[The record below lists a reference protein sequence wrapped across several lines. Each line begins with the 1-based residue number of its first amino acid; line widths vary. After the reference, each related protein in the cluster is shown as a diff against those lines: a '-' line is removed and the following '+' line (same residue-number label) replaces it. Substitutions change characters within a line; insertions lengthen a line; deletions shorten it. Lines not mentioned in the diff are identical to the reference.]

1 MFFFSADKPVSSGIL
16 KMLRVMMWSFSR
28 GPGNPRETGGDWKF
42 GTRVSDVGQQDFH
55 DDSPDFGYVD
65 VWYGIYVCNVFI
77 YIYIYLL
84 YDVHWRS
91 VYRYITQCVYNCDV
105 AYFFWGRCTC
115 VWLPMSF
122 YSALHCCSDS
132 EVCQSKW
139 RFVYWTVPLVD
150 RLERESPAGK
160 SCGKT
165 VPGRMG
171 YVAKRPPR
179 LPCKVRANFK
189 GTFATSCAAAIL
201 KAQLNS
207 ISNRTGNNPW
217 KSMATQILVK
227 ELNL

>member
-1 MFFFSADKPVSSGIL
+1 M
-16 KMLRVMMWSFSR
+16 
-28 GPGNPRETGGDWKF
+28 
-42 GTRVSDVGQQDFH
+42 
-55 DDSPDFGYVD
+55 
-65 VWYGIYVCNVFI
+65 YGMVYTYAMYL